1 MPCFLLVLGVVYLEI
16 RLYASWVL
24 RFGKSCSDEKTVM
37 DTELARAWLIK
48 LVTESEVSFSTQKQ
62 ALNALVFFYKDVCG
76 KKEVDLNIRMRKRSR
91 HVPVVLSKKEV
102 FALIEKLEPKY
113 RLKAQLQY
121 GSGLRLKELV
131 RLRIKDVDVER
142 GQLTIRMGKGNKDRM
157 TIIPESL
164 KPELRKQLERCRV
177 MYKTDRENGA
187 NGVHLPN
194 ALARKMPK
202 ANVSWEWFWLFP
214 QNKESKDPATGL
226 KRRHHV
232 SDKIYAAK
240 VKKAAEELIIG
251 KRVSTHV
258 LRHSFA
264 THLLESGADIRSI
277 QELLGHNDVRTTEIY
292 THVSL
297 RKNDRVRSPLDHA

>member
-1 MPCFLLVLGVVYLEI
+1 M
-16 RLYASWVL
+16 
-24 RFGKSCSDEKTVM
+24 
-37 DTELARAWLIK
+37 
-48 LVTESEVSFSTQKQ
+48 
-62 ALNALVFFYKDVCG
+62 
-76 KKEVDLNIRMRKRSR
+76 
-91 HVPVVLSKKEV
+91 
-102 FALIEKLEPKY
+102 
-113 RLKAQLQY
+113 
-121 GSGLRLKELV
+121 
-131 RLRIKDVDVER
+131 
-142 GQLTIRMGKGNKDRM
+142 
-157 TIIPESL
+157 
-164 KPELRKQLERCRV
+164 ERCRAI
-177 MYKTDRENGA
+177 YETDRENGA

-194 ALARKMPK
+194 ALSRKIPK
-202 ANVSWEWFWLFP
+202 ANMSWEWFWLFP
-214 QNKESKDPATGL
+214 QDQESKDPATGL

-297 RKNDRVRSPLDHA
+297 RNNSDVTSPLDHA

>member
-1 MPCFLLVLGVVYLEI
+1 MCI
-16 RLYASWVL
+16 RD
-24 RFGKSCSDEKTVM
+24 R
-37 DTELARAWLIK
+37 
-48 LVTESEVSFSTQKQ
+48 
-62 ALNALVFFYKDVCG
+62 
-76 KKEVDLNIRMRKRSR
+76 
-91 HVPVVLSKKEV
+91 
-102 FALIEKLEPKY
+102 
-113 RLKAQLQY
+113 
-121 GSGLRLKELV
+121 
-131 RLRIKDVDVER
+131 DVDVER
-142 GQLTIRMGKGNKDRM
+142 GQLTIRMGEGNKDRV

-164 KPELRKQLERCRV
+164 KPELRKQLERYRV

-202 ANVSWEWFWLFP
+202 INVSWEWFWLFP

-264 THLLESGADIRSI
+264 THLLESGSDIRSKKWRRRWDSNPRMSVL
-277 QELLGHNDVRTTEIY
+277 QTDALGHLAT
-292 THVSL
+292 
-297 RKNDRVRSPLDHA
+297 PP